1 MDPNDFKNLSPFT
14 MHDFIRISN
23 KWECLNKGLDW
34 RNSYLNFDDILQAI
48 STLFIVSSSVQWTE
62 IMYLASKSK
71 GEDQP
76 PDLYGDISVI
86 IALLF
91 MFIVIIGNFFI

>member
-1 MDPNDFKNLSPFT
+1 
-14 MHDFIRISN
+14 
-23 KWECLNKGLDW
+23 
-34 RNSYLNFDDILQAI
+34 
-48 STLFIVSSSVQWTE
+48 
-62 IMYLASKSK
+62 MYLASKSK

-76 PDLYGDISVI
+76 PDLYGDISVT